1 MSDTTGR
8 PSLDATRLLG
18 LLTARGVDFV
28 VIGGV
33 AAILHGGAQ
42 FTEDLDICHA
52 TDPGNLRALA
62 KVLIEV
68 EATLRGAPADVPFTP
83 DERTLRGVEVLTLRT
98 SAGKLDVLTKP
109 DGAPPFR
116 TLRERA
122 DRLDVGAFAVL
133 VASLPDLI
141 AMKRA
146 AGRPKDEIAVEEL
159 EVIRRLRA
167 QGVGPPEDG

>member
-1 MSDTTGR
+1 MSGTTGK
-8 PSLDATRLLG
+8 PDLDATRLLG

-28 VIGGV
+28 VVGGV
-33 AAILHGGAQ
+33 AAILQGGAQ
-42 FTEDLDICHA
+42 FTDDLDICHA
-52 TDPGNLRALA
+52 TDPGNLRALGKA
-62 KVLIEV
+62 LIEID
-68 EATLRGAPADVPFTP
+68 ATLTGVVDDVPFTP
-83 DERTLRGVEVLTLRT
+83 DERTLRGVEVLTLDT
-98 SAGKLDVLTKP
+98 SAGKLDLLAKP

-116 TLRERA
+116 ALRERA

>member
-1 MSDTTGR
+1 M
-8 PSLDATRLLG
+8 
-18 LLTARGVDFV
+18 VD
-28 VIGGV
+28 
-33 AAILHGGAQ
+33 
-42 FTEDLDICHA
+42 
-52 TDPGNLRALA
+52 
-62 KVLIEV
+62 
-68 EATLRGAPADVPFTP
+68 DVPFTP
-83 DERTLRGVEVLTLRT
+83 DERTLRGVEVLTLDT
-98 SAGKLDVLTKP
+98 SAGKLDLLTKP

-159 EVIRRLRA
+159 EAIRRLRA
-167 QGVGPPEDG
+167 QGVGPPEEG